1 METNECLNITKK
13 CSNNENVLYKKG
25 LHLIKQ
31 GPTSSLEGEIY
42 FYEKASGNLLET
54 LIPVY
59 HGSNNNGSTSELELE
74 FIDGPS
80 MSNLFLS
87 GLLTKPLL
95 KSVYDTLTNMHSINV
110 TGDCL
115 ITKEDIRANYM
126 GKLIERVKNDGK
138 YQLPNILKV
147 VDRIEEIINDYI
159 DSPMFKIANVVHGDP
174 WFDNMMYTSNQEVK
188 LLDMK
193 GKIGSKFTLK
203 GDIMTDYAKIY
214 QSILGFDFYL
224 TDAPYHSKYEEECRQ
239 WFEELL
245 PFPITDPVFEAV
257 TACCIL
263 KTFSYFSNTK
273 PIAAIYK
280 SLEKLRIFS
289 DVFV

>member
-1 METNECLNITKK
+1 MENKEYLNLPKK

-25 LHLIKQ
+25 FHIIKE

-59 HGSNNNGSTSELELE
+59 HSSKNYGNTSELELD

-80 MSNLFLS
+80 VSNLFLN
-87 GLLTKPLL
+87 GLLTKTILE
-95 KSVYDTLTNMHSINV
+95 SVYNTLTVMHSVIISED
-110 TGDCL
+110 GL

-126 GKLIERVKNDGK
+126 GKLIERVNNHRN
-138 YQLPNILKV
+138 YQLPHILKV

-193 GKIGSKFTLK
+193 GKIGSKFSLK
-203 GDIMTDYAKIY
+203 GDRMTDYAKIY

-224 TDAPYHSKYEEECRQ
+224 SDTHYDSKYEEECRQ
-239 WFEELL
+239 WFQELL
-245 PFPITDPVFEAV
+245 PFPLTDPVFEAI

-263 KTFSYFSNTK
+263 KTFYYFSNTK

-280 SLEKLRIFS
+280 SLEKLRVFS